1 MLNLGIRM
9 KNFIKNSISLIESI
23 RDNNSIKVLIENT
36 YDVLSCDRASLF
48 IYDYISDSLI
58 VYSGEGI
65 KKAQIKIP
73 KDIGIVGAFFME
85 MKKIRIANIW

>member
-1 MLNLGIRM
+1 M

-23 RDNNSIKVLIENT
+23 IDNNSIKVLIENT
-36 YDVLSCDRASLF
+36 CDVLSCDRASLF
-48 IYDYISDSLI
+48 ILDKISDSLI